1 MKIIKL
7 INELSQFNPNADV
20 SLIDS
25 DDICLSWIADDGEGS
40 GKKETMKV
48 FIEGTDYCPRCAH
61 EDDGYCYFYQKDCSD
76 VKKCC
81 QFEEYDKELTKQ
93 INLDEFKR

>member
-25 DDICLSWIADDGEGS
+25 EDICLSWIADDGEDS

-48 FIEGTDYCPRCAH
+48 FIEGIDCCRKCAH
-61 EDDGYCYFYQKDCSD
+61 EGDGYCYFYQKECSD
-76 VKKCC
+76 VKECY
-81 QFEEYDKELTKQ
+81 QFEEYDKEL
-93 INLDEFKR
+93 NM